1 MQDKHLK
8 AHVDKIVKSS
18 QKELNHKIT
27 EKITASQEM
36 NNEKF
41 QSQNDK
47 FKAINATLSI
57 IIDKLDGKSPEE
69 IADKKKERRG
79 SAMKNALGSKLG
91 GGLGGG
97 LAGLKGLGAMSG
109 VQGQK

>member
-1 MQDKHLK
+1 M
-8 AHVDKIVKSS
+8 
-18 QKELNHKIT
+18 T
-27 EKITASQEM
+27 
-36 NNEKF
+36 NEKL
-41 QSQNDK
+41 QSHNDK